1 VIAAK
6 GKESTVATTLSDR
19 PLTTHRR
26 PAWLRRSPWGYAAE
40 VLIWGFLIVMAIVEF
55 GPISWIFAT
64 SLRNPSESFNLPPS
78 FWPTDFVWQN
88 YLAVV
93 NSPQINFLGFFWNS
107 AKIATVV
114 TAAQLLT
121 CSMAAFSF
129 ARLRYPGRDFLFF
142 VFLSSLMVPATVI
155 MIPTFILIRLTG
167 LIDTH
172 WALIL
177 PATTSAFGVFLL
189 RQQFMALPGELVD
202 AAKIDGASFFR
213 IYWQVMLP
221 LIGPGLSALGIFT
234 FLASW
239 NNFLGPLLFLR
250 TWDKYTFPIAIVMLQ
265 GYMGTGNRAH
275 VLAGVMISIL
285 PALTFFLIAQRFV
298 IRGIALSGI
307 KG

>member
-1 VIAAK
+1 M
-6 GKESTVATTLSDR
+6 ATTLPGRSI
-19 PLTTHRR
+19 TRR
-26 PAWLRRSPWGYAAE
+26 PTRLRHTPWFYVGEA
-40 VLIWGFLIVMAIVEF
+40 LIWLFLIVMALVEF
-55 GPISWIFAT
+55 APISWIFAT

-78 FWPTDFVWQN
+78 FWPTSFVWQN
-88 YLAVV
+88 YWAVIT
-93 NSPQINFLGFFWNS
+93 SDQINFLGFFWNS
-107 AKIATVV
+107 LKIASLV

-142 VFLSSLMVPATVI
+142 AFLSSLMVPATVI
-155 MIPTFILIRLTG
+155 VIPTFILIRTAG
-167 LIDTH
+167 LLDTH
-172 WALIL
+172 WAMIL

-189 RQQFMALPGELVD
+189 RQAFMALPAELVD

-213 IYWQVMLP
+213 IYWQVLLP

-234 FLASW
+234 FLGSW

-250 TWDKYTFPIAIVMLQ
+250 TWDKYTFPIAIVMLE

-275 VLAGVMISIL
+275 VLAAVMISIF
-285 PALTFFLIAQRFV
+285 PALLFFLFAQRFV
-298 IRGIALSGI
+298 IRGIAMSGI